1 MYAPKSAL
9 ASAAA
14 STSAAAAS
22 KAASSTVATPAA
34 ATARPSAAARAARH
48 GAGLGVAAHAHA
60 NTRHQVAS
68 HAAATRDVVSGAA
81 RNPSLRV
88 TAAHAVAESAAYDP
102 ANVNAARSAAFR
114 VSRYSPRHLSAEAN
128 ASKAPHDTLAAA
140 ARKHAAR
147 AAANA
152 RSTPTPTPTFVFAVF
167 ERGSAKSECARAI
180 AFAAAANGTTR
191 LATVRRRR
199 ASGTIVAGDASI
211 SVSGPSAFWP
221 PKYTRAC
228 NRQSAS
234 PNIVTASILVRNA
247 KKKGAA
253 ATAGTPV
260 A

>member
-14 STSAAAAS
+14 SARAAAAS
-22 KAASSTVATPAA
+22 KAASSTMASPPA
-34 ATARPSAAARAARH
+34 ATARPSTAARAARH
-48 GAGLGVAAHAHA
+48 GAGLGVTADAHAA
-60 NTRHQVAS
+60 TRHHVAS

-81 RNPSLRV
+81 RIPSLRV

-114 VSRYSPRHLSAEAN
+114 VSQYSPRHLSAEAN
-128 ASKAPHDTLAAA
+128 ASKAPHGTLAAA
-140 ARKHAAR
+140 ARKHAAI
-147 AAANA
+147 AATSA
-152 RSTPTPTPTFVFAVF
+152 RSTPTPTFGFAVF
-167 ERGSAKSECARAI
+167 ERGSAKSACARAI

-191 LATVRRRR
+191 LATARRRR

-234 PNIVTASILVRNA
+234 PNVVTASILKRNA